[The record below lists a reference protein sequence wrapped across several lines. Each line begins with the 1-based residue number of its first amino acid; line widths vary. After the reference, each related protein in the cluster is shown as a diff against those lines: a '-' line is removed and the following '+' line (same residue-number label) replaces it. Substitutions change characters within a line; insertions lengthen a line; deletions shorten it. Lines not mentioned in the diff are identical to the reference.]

1 MSVKA
6 KPKNKM
12 NNQPADPSTPR
23 KVRRVPICPGSPRKR
38 PRKHTPPQRQVRGA
52 RVCPGAPRKRPREQT
67 PPRTPPRPVRGASN
81 CPGAPL
87 KGPRAPRT
95 PRQPIL
101 ASGTPWAPRKRR
113 VGLSRPPQPIPFVL
127 NGLPAPQRP
136 MEPLVSEVCDL

>member
-1 MSVKA
+1 M
-6 KPKNKM
+6 
-12 NNQPADPSTPR
+12 NQPADPSTPR
-23 KVRRVPICPGSPRKR
+23 KVRRVPICPGAPRKR

-52 RVCPGAPRKRPREQT
+52 RV
-67 PPRTPPRPVRGASN
+67 

-136 MEPLVSEVCDL
+136 MEPLVSEVCDLQR